1 MYLVTA
7 IRDIYD
13 DENTGVEVAGIFDT
27 EEKAHIAKEVVT
39 KWLENQSYE
48 DFKVWVTS
56 PKTNRLAW
64 YEIDKD
70 IEEENDAM
78 NNRINAIANF
88 AQRRDDEI
96 AAKKK
101 QAEDREEFLKQTILG
116 WSDRIKELIDTANA
130 CVEHGVPI
138 CYDTINYRDY
148 DHNYFITD
156 GCSHIL
162 GFEFNRCHP
171 STITRI
177 GKEGGGC
184 CHFNVYTDGKT
195 ITATG
200 NDRLWA
206 LERFVEAFD
215 EFETKFYAYVDKV
228 CQSK

>member
-1 MYLVTA
+1 MKKCNCPECGKEL
-7 IRDIYD
+7 IRLEPFEKGVCKFWCD
-13 DENTGVEVAGIFDT
+13 DCKIDVVITKN
-27 EEKAHIAKEVVT
+27 KED
-39 KWLENQSYE
+39 S
-48 DFKVWVTS
+48 S
-56 PKTNRLAW
+56 MSR
-64 YEIDKD
+64 ID
-70 IEEENDAM
+70 N
-78 NNRINAIANF
+78 IANF

-101 QAEDREEFLKQTILG
+101 AAEDKEEFLKQTILG
-116 WSDRIKELIDTANA
+116 WSNRIKDLIDTANA
-130 CVEHGVPI
+130 CVKHGI
-138 CYDTINYRDY
+138 KFYHYDVGGRDY
-148 DHNYFITD
+148 DHNYFVTD

-162 GFEFNRCHP
+162 GFELNRYHP

-184 CHFNVYTDGKT
+184 CDFDVYTDGQT

-200 NDRLWA
+200 NSRLWA

>member
-1 MYLVTA
+1 MNEKQKLYDEMCRVLTEWETQEATDDDLYCMLVKIQNNWETVITA
-7 IRDIYD
+7 
-13 DENTGVEVAGIFDT
+13 NT
-27 EEKAHIAKEVVT
+27 
-39 KWLENQSYE
+39 E
-48 DFKVWVTS
+48 DS
-56 PKTNRLAW
+56 SMSR
-64 YEIDKD
+64 ID
-70 IEEENDAM
+70 N
-78 NNRINAIANF
+78 IANF

-101 QAEDREEFLKQTILG
+101 AAEDKEEFLKQTILG
-116 WSDRIKELIDTANA
+116 WSDQIQQLIDTANA
-130 CVEHGVPI
+130 CVKHGI
-138 CYDTINYRDY
+138 KFYHYDASGRNY

-184 CHFNVYTDGKT
+184 CDFDVYTDGQT

-200 NDRLWA
+200 NSRLWA
-206 LERFVEAFD
+206 LEEFVKSFD